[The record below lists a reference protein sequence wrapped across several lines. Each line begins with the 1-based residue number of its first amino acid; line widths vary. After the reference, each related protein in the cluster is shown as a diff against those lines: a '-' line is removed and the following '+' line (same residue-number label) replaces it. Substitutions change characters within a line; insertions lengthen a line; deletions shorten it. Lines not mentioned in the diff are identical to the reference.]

1 MMGLNIGVFYF
12 SLEVNGWY
20 RYYNNIQYKREIEC
34 IRGIFNE
41 IYIDKM
47 KYNENVKLY
56 EKFYIIKLF

>member
-1 MMGLNIGVFYF
+1 MMGLNISVFYF

-20 RYYNNIQYKREIEC
+20 RYFNNIQYKREIEC

>member
-1 MMGLNIGVFYF
+1 MMGLNISVFYF

-20 RYYNNIQYKREIEC
+20 CYYNNIQYKREIEC
-34 IRGIFNE
+34 ICGIFNE

>member
-1 MMGLNIGVFYF
+1 MGLNISVFYF

-56 EKFYIIKLF
+56 KKFYIIKLF

>member
-1 MMGLNIGVFYF
+1 MMGLNISVFYF